1 MPLTCEYLALRF
13 KISRSSRWMEELL
26 WCWKVVRWWPSM
38 KWGMS
43 CACCHTEPGHLQT
56 SRHHIANH
64 RAAAEPLV
72 VISNCTQVQGVQGV
86 QGVPCHNTS
95 LMFVTVATR
104 LVSDVW
110 QCFEHRDNIH
120 RMQCRQLISTSNHV
134 LTILKMWLHWYVTKS
149 LVLPLP
155 SSLSVVANIVKQTPV
170 PCLGHS

>member
-1 MPLTCEYLALRF
+1 MDGGTAVVLGGGDQAWSEGCLAP
-13 KISRSSRWMEELL
+13 
-26 WCWKVVRWWPSM
+26 VVTRNQDIYR
-38 KWGMS
+38 
-43 CACCHTEPGHLQT
+43 HLATT
-56 SRHHIANH
+56 SRIIEQS
-64 RAAAEPLV
+64 AEPLV

-134 LTILKMWLHWYVTKS
+134 LTIFKMRLHWYVAKS
-149 LVLPLP
+149 TVLP

>member
-1 MPLTCEYLALRF
+1 MDGGTAVVLEGGDQAWSEGCLAP
-13 KISRSSRWMEELL
+13 
-26 WCWKVVRWWPSM
+26 VVTRNQDIYR
-38 KWGMS
+38 
-43 CACCHTEPGHLQT
+43 HLATT
-56 SRHHIANH
+56 SRIIEQS
-64 RAAAEPLV
+64 AEPLV

-134 LTILKMWLHWYVTKS
+134 LTIFKMWLHCT
-149 LVLPLP
+149 
-155 SSLSVVANIVKQTPV
+155 VKQFGDPWRHYFYSFWATETV
-170 PCLGHS
+170 LTSKWGRILQEMQCQWQIN